1 VLFQTVV
8 RLSKRHE
15 MNINSRRKANDAH
28 ARSEKES
35 SFKRQSMAEKELKQQ
50 GFLGELLKEKE
61 KSRDYSIREEE
72 KHISDINAT
81 IKLKIREKRK
91 KKMEE
96 H

>member
-1 VLFQTVV
+1 
-8 RLSKRHE
+8 
-15 MNINSRRKANDAH
+15 
-28 ARSEKES
+28 
-35 SFKRQSMAEKELKQQ
+35 MAEKELKQQ